1 MAPQIYLDSAIRE
14 WVLVP
19 VFVAMFLFG
28 VLRAQVS
35 KVRAAPRS
43 ARGWHACATRGEVT
57 RSCGQG
63 GW

>member
-1 MAPQIYLDSAIRE
+1 MAPQIFLDSAIRE

-35 KVRAAPRS
+35 KVRVPWLARLE
-43 ARGWHACATRGEVT
+43 RGWHACERWVGL
-57 RSCGQG
+57 
-63 GW
+63 